1 MTEISLV
8 VTRAEVAHAETHPKE
23 RQIAI
28 RSPSPDVQRALGALS
43 STNRMHLRLGD
54 FVTLDAADP
63 GAVWLAHNDHHR
75 QAFEALYALLA
86 TKPDREM
93 RFLCDLSPLP
103 PVAGE
108 KPPGTAP

>member
-1 MTEISLV
+1 MSEISLV
-8 VTRAEVAHAETHPKE
+8 VTKAGLAHAEAYPME
-23 RQIAI
+23 RQIAV
-28 RSPSPDVQRALGALS
+28 RSPSPDIQHTLGALS

-63 GAVWLAHNDHHR
+63 EAVWLAHNDHHR

-93 RFLCDLSPLP
+93 RFICDLSPLP
-103 PVAGE
+103 PMSGG
-108 KPPGTAP
+108 KPSASSP